1 MKGASIVVVLS
12 LVITSTSVFAQS
24 RHIASPPGR
33 SAVEVGGHYDIREG
47 YVGGQWIE
55 ISYGRPIRRGR
66 DVFGPTGH
74 VETLNDGAPVWRAGA
89 NVSTRLMTD
98 VPLLFGATTVA
109 PGEYTIFIDLQ
120 RNPWELIVSTWEAQ
134 TTYDYENKNALWGA
148 YDYTPDKDVVRLP
161 MDVEKL
167 PHSFAQLAWQF
178 LDMTETT
185 GGLAIIWEKKMASV
199 SFQLGR

>member
-12 LVITSTSVFAQS
+12 LVVTSTPVFAQS

-33 SAVEVGGHYDIREG
+33 SAGEVGGHYDIREG

-148 YDYTPDKDVVRLP
+148 YDRGGPHPSDSSAA
-161 MDVEKL
+161 KL
-167 PHSFAQLAWQF
+167 
-178 LDMTETT
+178 
-185 GGLAIIWEKKMASV
+185 
-199 SFQLGR
+199 R